1 MSEAIEE
8 IGTPTGEG
16 STLPSVSSGGSPGEV
31 IAALDAAARRGK
43 LAGFEK
49 RGGDGFVVDAFGA
62 PFDYD
67 LIGRVSGEGDGS
79 EIRFSMERRKKMPI
93 IAAVLLLVT
102 IEPGRYFM
110 DQLIPGEWGWIN
122 TMWWYYPL
130 TILPLPWVWI
140 GLSKRSERA
149 AREHAG
155 EQIEKV
161 RGFVGVG
168 VNGQ

>member
-1 MSEAIEE
+1 MNEAIEE
-8 IGTPTGEG
+8 TGTPTGEG

-168 VNGQ
+168 GNGQ